1 MFDEIRAKSRQAKKR
16 NSFQFTLHMELSM
29 TKNKESCQDT
39 MSEICEEEIRIS
51 GIYDTHYYNYRCRDC
66 GYEAKPVL
74 CQRSL
79 KSAPKVRYDN
89 SIVVEAKETG
99 ICLII
104 NTH

>member
-1 MFDEIRAKSRQAKKR
+1 
-16 NSFQFTLHMELSM
+16 M
-29 TKNKESCQDT
+29 TKNKESSQDT

-66 GYEAKPVL
+66 GYGAKSVL
-74 CQRSL
+74 CQRSF

-89 SIVVEAKETG
+89 SIVVEANETG

-104 NTH
+104 NTY

>member
-1 MFDEIRAKSRQAKKR
+1 
-16 NSFQFTLHMELSM
+16 M
-29 TKNKESCQDT
+29 TKNKESSQDT

-51 GIYDTHYYNYRCRDC
+51 GIYDTHYYNYRCRDFR
-66 GYEAKPVL
+66 YEAKSVL

-89 SIVVEAKETG
+89 SIVVEANETG

-104 NTH
+104 NTY